1 MANFFFRGFSIS
13 MDVSAVKNNVYITK
27 MKKVSRPMIVGLLTD
42 SPFCGEHL
50 NEFLNC
56 ANNNLQGPSIV
67 AFYTALNNVK
77 QSYLYDSNCSNRA
90 QKLND
95 ILREEVRTNPSIQ
108 DNANTWLKYIKEN
121 YSKSFN
127 KRIFLAEKDSVRF
140 DKVKPQPLY
149 KRINRKLKLLLKKIP
164 KIDFKADKI

>member
-1 MANFFFRGFSIS
+1 
-13 MDVSAVKNNVYITK
+13 MDVSTVKNNAYIQK
-27 MKKVSRPMIVGLLTD
+27 MKNVSAPMAVGLLTN

-50 NEFLNC
+50 NEFLHC
-56 ANNNLQGPSIV
+56 ANNNLEGPSIV

-77 QSYLYDSNCSNRA
+77 QSYLYDSNCSKRA
-90 QKLND
+90 KKLNE
-95 ILREEVRTNPSIQ
+95 ILREEIRTNHSIQ

-121 YSKSFN
+121 YSKSIK
-127 KRIFLAEKDSVRF
+127 KRIFLAKKDSVRF

-149 KRINRKLKLLLKKIP
+149 KRINRKLILFLKKIP